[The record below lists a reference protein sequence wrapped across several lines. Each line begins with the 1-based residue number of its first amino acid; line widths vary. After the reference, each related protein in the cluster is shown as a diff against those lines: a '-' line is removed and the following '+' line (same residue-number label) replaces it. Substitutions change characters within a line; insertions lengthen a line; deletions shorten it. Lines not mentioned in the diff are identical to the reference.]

1 MRVEL
6 EKARNLRSRLESGHS
21 CVGAQASLIDPTV
34 MEIFGAA
41 GFDWIAIDTEHG
53 AHSPV
58 SVRAMLQA
66 AAHTDAVAIVRVL
79 RLDGRE
85 IGRML
90 DIGAGGILCPFI
102 NTEDDA
108 RALVAATRYP
118 PEGTRSYGPRRAG
131 GFGLEQADHMTIVRE
146 ALICMAMIESTA
158 AVTNIEQI
166 IAVDGITGVVIGPLD
181 LSIDLGVSADF
192 GAVPYVEAIAKVR
205 EACRAHG
212 TPMGIGCASLEQA
225 KEVVQPGDQLLLVG
239 GDDLAIA
246 SEARRTVAALGGPP
260 TAVRAL
266 GEAQSPR

>member
-6 EKARNLRSRLESGHS
+6 EKARNLRSRLEAGQS
-21 CVGAQASLIDPTV
+21 CVGTQASLIDPSV

-66 AAHTDAVAIVRVL
+66 AAHTGAVAIVRVL

-85 IGRML
+85 IGHML
-90 DIGAGGILCPFI
+90 DLGAGGILCPFI
-102 NTEDDA
+102 DTAEQA
-108 RALVAATRYP
+108 RDLVAATRYP

-131 GFGLEQADHMTIVRE
+131 GFGLEQADHMTLVGE
-146 ALICMAMIESTA
+146 ALICLAMIESEA
-158 AVTNIEQI
+158 AVANIEQI
-166 IAVDGITGVVIGPLD
+166 IAVKGITGVVIGPLD
-181 LSIDLGVSADF
+181 LSIDLGVPGDF
-192 GAVPYVEAIAKVR
+192 GAASYVAAIARVR
-205 EACRAHG
+205 EACREHG

-246 SEARRTVAALGGPP
+246 SEARRTVAALGGSLAAPN
-260 TAVRAL
+260 A
-266 GEAQSPR
+266 S

>member
-6 EKARNLRSRLESGHS
+6 EKARNLRSRLDAGHS
-21 CVGAQASLIDPTV
+21 CVGTQASLIDPSV

-66 AAHTDAVAIVRVL
+66 AAHTGAVAIVRVL

-85 IGRML
+85 IGHML
-90 DIGAGGILCPFI
+90 DLGAGGILCPFI
-102 NTEDDA
+102 DTAEQA
-108 RALVAATRYP
+108 RDLVAATRYP

-131 GFGLEQADHMTIVRE
+131 GFGLEQADHMTLVGE
-146 ALICMAMIESTA
+146 AVICLAMIESEA
-158 AVTNIEQI
+158 AVANIEQI
-166 IAVDGITGVVIGPLD
+166 IAVDGITGVVVGPLD
-181 LSIDLGVSADF
+181 LSIDLGVPGDFSA
-192 GAVPYVEAIAKVR
+192 VSYVAAIAKVR
-205 EACRAHG
+205 EACREHG

-225 KEVVQPGDQLLLVG
+225 SEVVQPGDQLLLVG

-246 SEARRTVAALGGPP
+246 SEARRTVAALGGPLAAP
-260 TAVRAL
+260 NA
-266 GEAQSPR
+266 S

>member
-6 EKARNLRSRLESGHS
+6 EKARNLRSRLEAGHS

-66 AAHTDAVAIVRVL
+66 AAHTGAVAIVRVL
-79 RLDGRE
+79 RLDGRD

-90 DIGAGGILCPFI
+90 DLGAGGILCPFI
-102 NTEDDA
+102 DTEENA

-118 PEGTRSYGPRRAG
+118 PEGTRSYGPRRAA
-131 GFGLEQADHMTIVRE
+131 GFGLEQTDYAALVRE
-146 ALICMAMIESTA
+146 ALICLAMIESTE
-158 AVTNIEQI
+158 AVANIAQI

-181 LSIDLGVSADF
+181 LSIDLGVPGEFSA
-192 GAVPYVEAIAKVR
+192 APYVAAIAKVR
-205 EACRAHG
+205 EACRERG

-246 SEARRTVAALGGPP
+246 SEARRTVAALGGP
-260 TAVRAL
+260 L
-266 GEAQSPR
+266 EAQSAQ